1 MRHSATKHSA
11 VKRFAIA
18 LTLAAGLA
26 LAGGVTATPAL
37 AAPQPDEI
45 LDDPELEQRARA
57 LSANLRCLVCQ
68 NQSIDDSDAP
78 LARDLRVL
86 VRERLVEGYSD
97 QEIEDFVVAR
107 YGDFV
112 LFTPPFNASTVLL
125 WGSPVLVLGAG
136 ALGLVYALRRRRDAA
151 PTVAADLT
159 PEERA
164 ELERILSEGGGSGS
178 GSSTKA

>member
-1 MRHSATKHSA
+1 M
-11 VKRFAIA
+11 KRLAIA
-18 LTLAAGLA
+18 LTLAAGLV
-26 LAGGVTATPAL
+26 LAVGGVAPPAL
-37 AAPQPDEI
+37 AAPQPHEI

-86 VRERLVEGYSD
+86 VRERLLEGD
-97 QEIEDFVVAR
+97 TDDEIEAFVVAR

-112 LFTPPFNASTVLL
+112 LFRPPFNANTVLL

-136 ALGLVYALRRRRDAA
+136 ALGLFFAIRRRRDGA
-151 PTVAADLT
+151 PVVQADLT
-159 PEERA
+159 AQERA
-164 ELERILSEGGGSGS
+164 ELERILADRRTGD
-178 GSSTKA
+178 A

>member
-1 MRHSATKHSA
+1 MRA
-11 VKRFAIA
+11 FAIA
-18 LTLAAGLA
+18 LTFAAGLA
-26 LAGGVTATPAL
+26 LAGIATAPPAQ
-37 AAPQPDEI
+37 AGPQPDEI

-97 QEIEDFVVAR
+97 DEIEAFVVAR

-112 LFTPPFNASTVLL
+112 LFRPPFNVNTVLL
-125 WGSPVLVLGAG
+125 WGSPILVFGAG
-136 ALGLVYALRRRRDAA
+136 ALGLFLALRRRRDVA
-151 PTVAADLT
+151 PSVTADLT
-159 PEERA
+159 PQERA
-164 ELERILSEGGGSGS
+164 ELERILGEKSSGNS
-178 GSSTKA
+178 

>member
-1 MRHSATKHSA
+1 MR
-11 VKRFAIA
+11 RFAIA

-26 LAGGVTATPAL
+26 LSGGVAAPPAL

-45 LDDPELEQRARA
+45 LDDPALEQRARA

-97 QEIEDFVVAR
+97 DEIEAFVVAR
-107 YGDFV
+107 YGEFV
-112 LFTPPFNASTVLL
+112 LFRPPFNASTVLL

-136 ALGLVYALRRRRDAA
+136 ALGLFFAIRRRRDGA
-151 PTVAADLT
+151 PVVQADLT
-159 PEERA
+159 AQERA
-164 ELERILSEGGGSGS
+164 ELDRILADRRSGD
-178 GSSTKA
+178 A

>member
-1 MRHSATKHSA
+1 MRSSAMR
-11 VKRFAIA
+11 RFAVA
-18 LTLAAGLA
+18 LAFAVGLA
-26 LAGGVTATPAL
+26 LSGGVTATPAL
-37 AAPQPDEI
+37 AGPQPDEI

-112 LFTPPFNASTVLL
+112 LFTPPFNANTVLL
-125 WGSPVLVLGAG
+125 WGSPVLVLSAG
-136 ALGLVYALRRRRDAA
+136 ALGLVFALRRRRDVV
-151 PTVAADLT
+151 PTVQADLT

-164 ELERILSEGGGSGS
+164 ELDRILAERRSGEG
-178 GSSTKA
+178 

>member
-11 VKRFAIA
+11 MKHFAIA
-18 LTLAAGLA
+18 LTLATGLT
-26 LAGGVTATPAL
+26 LTGGVTAPPAN

-151 PTVAADLT
+151 PTVTADLT

-164 ELERILSEGGGSGS
+164 ELERILGEGGGSGS